1 MNQTRLGTE
10 SDSIWHALILSHSFK
25 PFAGFAGLHGPM
37 ALTRKKQE
45 DTFHAATSCNFYPAC
60 EAFAHLSSTTT
71 VNQSR
76 PICYIIESE
85 ERIDHTIEDC
95 SIGFGP

>member
-1 MNQTRLGTE
+1 MSQTRLGTE
-10 SDSIWHALILSHSFK
+10 SDSIWHALILSHSFN

-71 VNQSR
+71 VNESR